1 LEEHEQKQGEQ
12 MSSRRVFIV
21 IGIAAASVGLA
32 LPGGASAAARS
43 GVTLHHYFGGG
54 LVGAVYSQKPQR
66 CASRRLVKLFRQTG
80 KKPNPR
86 RDTKVGEDKAAGR
99 PPRDGGN
106 GYAWEIRY
114 HRAHPGH
121 YYARIPAKSGC
132 QADNSPTIHIA
143 ARPQTKISNWS
154 ANSPPRSASFDYT
167 AVGGIVP
174 YHFRCRLDDQQYRR
188 CPKFGGPSGQEG
200 GKFYK
205 DLSAGRHVFR
215 VFAIGDNGKE
225 DKTSVKQAFRIKG

>member
-1 LEEHEQKQGEQ
+1 MK
-12 MSSRRVFIV
+12 SRRVFIV
-21 IGIAAASVGLA
+21 LALAAASVALA

-99 PPRDGGN
+99 PPRDGGK

-114 HRAHPGH
+114 HRARPGH

-143 ARPQTKISNWS
+143 ARPQTKIADWS
-154 ANSPPRSASFDYT
+154 ANESPRSADFRYT

-174 YHFRCRLDDQQYRR
+174 YNFRCRLDDQQYHR
-188 CPKFGGPSGQEG
+188 CPKFGGRSGQEG
-200 GKFYK
+200 AKYYH
-205 DLSAGRHVFR
+205 DLSPGRHVFK
-215 VFAIGDNGKE
+215 VYAIGKNRKK
-225 DKTSVKQAFRIKG
+225 DKTPAKQTFRIKG